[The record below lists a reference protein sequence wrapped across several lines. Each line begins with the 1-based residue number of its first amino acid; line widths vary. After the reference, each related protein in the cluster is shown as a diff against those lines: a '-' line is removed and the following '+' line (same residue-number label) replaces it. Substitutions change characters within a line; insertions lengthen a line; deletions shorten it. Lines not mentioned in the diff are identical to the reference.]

1 VLCGLERAATA
12 MALPRRIFSGAKTK
26 MLAQR
31 QTLWLMVLDNV
42 DRPGDMPHI
51 AAYILSGQ
59 FR

>member
-1 VLCGLERAATA
+1 